1 MSLRPTW
8 WSVTGV
14 RTPHRRPDARRL
26 IGTVP
31 HKHTIPAPGAAV
43 ELGDPVTL
51 ALICVT
57 ASQSFTDAVRAS
69 TSTHRSANRPTRR

>member
-43 ELGDPVTL
+43 ELAEPVTL
-51 ALICVT
+51 ALT
-57 ASQSFTDAVRAS
+57 ARRHPSTSTNAVRAS